1 MALKV
6 IKNLGKD
13 WAEKGDLSSTFSL
26 GEGSKEGNVLWG
38 SLLS

>member
-1 MALKV
+1 MALKG
-6 IKNLGKD
+6 IKSLGNN

-26 GEGSKEGNVLWG
+26 GEGSKEENVLWD